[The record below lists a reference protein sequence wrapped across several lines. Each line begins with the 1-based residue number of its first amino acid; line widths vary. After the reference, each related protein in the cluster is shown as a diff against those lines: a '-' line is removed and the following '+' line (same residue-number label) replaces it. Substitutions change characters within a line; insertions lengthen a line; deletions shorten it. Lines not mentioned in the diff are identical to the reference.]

1 MPPGRS
7 IDELFPVDPNPQPLA
22 AARSNRRSIDEL
34 FPVTP
39 ATPAPAAAPRPS
51 FGQIAQERMGSA
63 VEAIPPMMRG
73 VASGAVGA
81 PGDLEEFAVYTAPRA
96 LGLRVPDQASFTGGR
111 TLFPTTA
118 EVARMGQGRSTTGP
132 AARYESVGE
141 TIGGL
146 LPYGGPAGRALRE
159 TGDVLQATV
168 APSSRVSRVARPT
181 TVSEVGTN
189 IETNIMENLNK
200 LTEGRR
206 AEYQPIFSRFM
217 REGEQQADNIVRNYV
232 DEIEALK
239 QTYSDRMSPQI
250 QSMFDRSIA
259 ELTTGRTGRPGIEAI
274 DLERRRLAEMAA
286 SLPQQGVGAAERQ
299 FANAL
304 RDQLTTIID
313 ELVPSSKQARALY
326 QELSAPINRYATRL
340 GQAVTQRAGEF
351 LPDIPRADVADLP
364 GRFFRSR
371 SSINELRDLTGN
383 EQLVLDLARRHV
395 GNEIEGMRSA
405 KELRDYLRTNRDWLN
420 EVPELKGQL
429 ERAASNLATGG
440 GLRALTALGFTG
452 GAGAGLY
459 RFMFGGSGNR

>member
-1 MPPGRS
+1 
-7 IDELFPVDPNPQPLA
+7 
-22 AARSNRRSIDEL
+22 
-34 FPVTP
+34 
-39 ATPAPAAAPRPS
+39 
-51 FGQIAQERMGSA
+51 
-63 VEAIPPMMRG
+63 MMRG

-81 PGDLEEFAVYTAPRA
+81 PGDLEEFAAYTVPRA
-96 LGLRVPDQASFTGGR
+96 MGFRAPDQASPTGGR

-181 TVSEVGTN
+181 TVSEVGSG
-189 IETNIMENLNK
+189 IETGIMDNLRK

-217 REGEQQADNIVRNYV
+217 REGEQQADRIVDNYV
-232 DEIEALK
+232 REIEALK
-239 QTYSDRMSPQI
+239 QTYAERMSPSI
-250 QSMFDRSIA
+250 QAMFDRSIA
-259 ELTTGRTGRPGIEAI
+259 ELTTARTGRAGIEAI
-274 DLERRRLAEMAA
+274 DLERRRLAEVAS
-286 SLPQQGVGAAERQ
+286 SLPQQGVGAAERRT
-299 FANAL
+299 AEAL
-304 RDQLTTIID
+304 NSQLTTIID
-313 ELVPSSKQARALY
+313 ELVPSSAQARALY

-340 GQAVTQRAGEF
+340 GQTVTQRAGEF

-364 GRFFRSR
+364 SRFFRSKN
-371 SSINELRDLTGN
+371 SINELRDLTGN
-383 EQLVLDLARRHV
+383 EQMVLDLARRHV

-405 KELRDYLRTNRDWLN
+405 KELRDYLRDNRDWLN
-420 EVPELKGQL
+420 EVPELKRQL
-429 ERAASNLATGG
+429 ERAASNLSTGG
-440 GLRALTALGFTG
+440 GLRALGALGVTG

-459 RFMFGGSGNR
+459 RFVFGGSRDR